1 MFWHLQ
7 GRMLQN
13 WSQKPLRFLLFLCSY
28 SSVNVKSLKDT
39 YENRSSN
46 YSHSTL
52 ILFHV
57 DVGAITQTQQ
67 RRLHGGHAVAPG
79 NFSVHGA
86 AAWFQPMS
94 QLFSSPGPCG
104 KKGPWVLLRRQQQLL
119 AARILSLSSLLS
131 ADP

>member
-1 MFWHLQ
+1 MASSRENVTELVPET
-7 GRMLQN
+7 
-13 WSQKPLRFLLFLCSY
+13 SQVFIVSVLLFFCQC
-28 SSVNVKSLKDT
+28 KSLKDT

-104 KKGPWVLLRRQQQLL
+104 KKGPWVFLRRQQQLL